1 MKINFYNKKILITGG
16 TRGIGKQIATDM
28 LGAGGKVFITGTK
41 KVEIKG
47 CEFIESN
54 FLDPNSKREFL
65 NKISLLDIDILIN
78 NAGINRID
86 SISDLNLKDLSDI
99 IHVNLITP
107 IEIIQAVISNM
118 KNKRYGRIVN
128 ISSVFGNV
136 SKEKRISYSS
146 SKFGLKGAT
155 LAIASEVAK
164 FNILVNCV
172 SPGFTL
178 TDLTKQI
185 LKDDGIKEI
194 ELSIPIGRLAEV
206 QDISKVVLFIASDL
220 NSYISGQDIIVD
232 GGFVN
237 V

>member
-47 CEFIESN
+47 C
-54 FLDPNSKREFL
+54 EFL

>member
-128 ISSVFGNV
+128 IS
-136 SKEKRISYSS
+136 
-146 SKFGLKGAT
+146 
-155 LAIASEVAK
+155 AK